1 MLALVLFTLL
11 QDPVGDVESLIRQLG
26 DESIEVRERA
36 TGAILKLGEKA
47 RGMLERASASGSPEI
62 KARIASI
69 LKSLD
74 RARELRGLL
83 TPPLLVSLSGEMTL
97 REAVESL
104 EKQGGLK
111 TDCASWPDGKFRI
124 EIKEAPFWKAMEE
137 VCRASGKR
145 TLVCDAVG
153 PKLVGDRLVEIPSAA
168 SGSFRIQVS
177 SVAEAEKLFSI
188 SLKLGYENPKRPV
201 RVFVSLDSVK
211 DDLGN
216 ELVGGFR
223 PNLIF
228 APKYE
233 QITTPAEKPLFA
245 LALELKSPEIPKPEA
260 VRIVRLSGN
269 ITAFFGASEEN
280 IRITS
285 PEAVGEWVPIL
296 EVLAEDN
303 AKPVVGSAKVFPS
316 RPRGDEIM
324 WRVMFKSFDSRLVCI
339 LGDLWH
345 LRDKSDKVFT
355 GYPDGVKSSDPSAS
369 ELTLAF
375 QNAATADEMRSL
387 EVGIPKRLIRKEI
400 PFELKD
406 IRIR

>member
-1 MLALVLFTLL
+1 MVALVLFTLL

-36 TGAILKLGEKA
+36 TGAILKMGEKA
-47 RGMLERASASGSPEI
+47 RGTLERASASGSPEI
-62 KARIASI
+62 KARIVSI

-83 TPPLLVSLSGEMTL
+83 APPLLVSVSGEMTL

-111 TDCASWPDGKFRI
+111 TECASWPEGKVRLD
-124 EIKEAPFWKAMEE
+124 IKDLPFWKALEE
-137 VCRASGKR
+137 ICRASGKR
-145 TLVCDAVG
+145 TLLCDAVG
-153 PKLVGDRLVEIPSAA
+153 PNLVGDRHVEIPSVV
-168 SGSFRIQVS
+168 SGSFRVH
-177 SVAEAEKLFSI
+177 VNGVTEEKMFSI
-188 SLKLGYENPKRPV
+188 FLRLGYENPKRPV

-216 ELVGGFR
+216 ELVEGFR
-223 PNLIF
+223 KNLIF

-233 QITTPAEKPLFA
+233 QITTPAQKPLFA

-260 VRIVRLSGN
+260 AKIVRLSGN
-269 ITAFFGASEEN
+269 ITAFFGDSEEN

-303 AKPVVGSAKVFPS
+303 AKPVVGSAKLFPS

-339 LGDLWH
+339 LGDLWS

-355 GYPDGVKSSDPSAS
+355 GYPDGVKSSAPSAS